1 MTMHVMSHG
10 HSQSSSAEPQPRVL
24 KKMIYF
30 ILFIFV
36 FVLQMIACWTF
47 TQLWLLNTRLCEQIQ
62 DAFGRVPSNLQMG
75 VKGWVYKKGD
85 WKNPSFQKRYFV
97 LSFDKL
103 KG

>member
-1 MTMHVMSHG
+1 MLDIHRTVVAEDAVHV
-10 HSQSSSAEPQPRVL
+10 
-24 KKMIYF
+24 
-30 ILFIFV
+30 
-36 FVLQMIACWTF
+36 
-47 TQLWLLNTRLCEQIQ
+47 CEQIQ
-62 DAFGRVPSNLQMG
+62 DAFGRVPSNHEIG